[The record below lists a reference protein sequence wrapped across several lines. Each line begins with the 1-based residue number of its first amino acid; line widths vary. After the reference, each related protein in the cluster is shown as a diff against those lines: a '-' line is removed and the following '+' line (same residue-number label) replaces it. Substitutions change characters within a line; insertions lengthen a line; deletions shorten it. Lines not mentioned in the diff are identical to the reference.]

1 MAKRKAKTMRRAARR
16 VKSKVSKMTK
26 RRKSGKTKG
35 KKKKRK
41 QTAWQ
46 KHVAAT
52 YKVMKAENPS
62 IKGIGPVLKAAS
74 KSWKKRPLSMSV
86 D

>member
-1 MAKRKAKTMRRAARR
+1 MAKRKSKTMRRAARR
-16 VKSKVSKMTK
+16 VKRNVSKKTK
-26 RRKSGKTKG
+26 RRTSGKTKG
-35 KKKKRK
+35 KKKRK
-41 QTAWQ
+41 KTEWQ

-52 YKVMKAENPS
+52 YKVMKAKDPS

-74 KSWKKRPLSMSV
+74 KTYKKRPLSMSV